1 MAKID
6 RGRLLARP
14 LRPSLTKD
22 EDCPGLSLVV
32 TTRRAF
38 WALTYSA
45 RGKRPDGSRWPAV
58 RHELGDAHAMT
69 PQQARVEANLIK
81 SQVSKGHDPY
91 RQHRHDRSEEIAR
104 RALIPLTLADA
115 LDAYKTA
122 LLDRNEP
129 KLSSR
134 LQAIHYAR
142 KAIRLM
148 DVATLPVDKLAADPV
163 RKLIKTTKASAAEIR
178 HLHGG
183 LDRFCAWMV
192 EEKIAETNPC
202 DNIERPRPG
211 PARDYVPTV
220 AELRAVWSAVEHEPM
235 RDLVRF
241 MLLVP
246 LRRDEAAGLVWR
258 EVYLDQGWIKV
269 DADRMK
275 NDKPHELPLSPRAL
289 EILTRRATVTPA
301 GGLAFPAG
309 SNQPFSAW
317 ARLLSRIRSALGQSE
332 ADRAHRF
339 SLHDIRRSFVT
350 HLAERFDE
358 SLLDLIIAHKPASRQ
373 GSGAAYQ
380 KAKRL
385 NERPA
390 VMEAWARLVL
400 GEEEPSNVVP
410 WPLRASA

>member
-14 LRPSLTKD
+14 LRPSTTRD
-22 EDCPGLSLVV
+22 NDCPGLSLVV

-45 RGKRPDGSRWPAV
+45 RGKRPDGSRWPSV
-58 RHELGDAHAMT
+58 RLELGDAHAMT
-69 PQQARVEANLIK
+69 PQQARIEANSIK
-81 SQVSKGHDPY
+81 SQVAKGHDPY
-91 RQHRHDRSEEIAR
+91 RRHRHERSDEIAR

-122 LLDRNEP
+122 ILDRNKP

-134 LQAIHYAR
+134 LQAIHYAC
-142 KAIRLM
+142 KAVRLM
-148 DVATLPVDKLAADPV
+148 DAAALPVEQLSADPI
-163 RKLIKTTKASAAEIR
+163 RKLITTTKASAAELR
-178 HLHGG
+178 HLYGG
-183 LDRFCAWMV
+183 VAGLCRWMV
-192 EEKIAETNPC
+192 EEKFIEANPC
-202 DNIERPRPG
+202 DSVARPRPG
-211 PARDYVPTV
+211 LARDYVPSL
-220 AELRAVWSAVEHEPM
+220 AELRAVWAAVEHEPM

-269 DADRMK
+269 DAERMK
-275 NDKPHELPLSPRAL
+275 NDKPHELPLSIPVL
-289 EILTRRATVTPA
+289 EILTRRATETPA
-301 GGLAFPAG
+301 DGLV
-309 SNQPFSAW
+309 FSAGPNQLFTSW
-317 ARLLSRIRSALGQSE
+317 TRLVDRIRHALGQSGSG
-332 ADRAHRF
+332 RAHRF
-339 SLHDIRRSFVT
+339 CVHDIRRGFVT

-373 GSGAAYQ
+373 GSSAAYQ